1 MAELTK
7 RYLVM
12 PLATEA
18 VFDLTDP
25 DGAFVLKPWKDPAAL
40 RALATYRDN
49 CYPELARDLGAWI
62 SAIKAGPLVR
72 GDVGTRN
79 EPHLKVDHPAAST
92 GAKPRLKAKVKPKS
106 KAPKKKP
113 LKKKVSK
120 KKARPAKK
128 GGRRR

>member
-49 CYPELARDLGAWI
+49 CFPELARDLGAWI
-62 SAIKAGPLVR
+62 AAIKSGPVVR
-72 GDVGTRN
+72 GDVGARN
-79 EPHLKVDHPAAST
+79 EPCIQADRPLLAPV
-92 GAKPRLKAKVKPKS
+92 GA
-106 KAPKKKP
+106 
-113 LKKKVSK
+113 
-120 KKARPAKK
+120 KARPRAKPK
-128 GGRRR
+128 PKPKPTRKKAAIKKVKLSRKTGRRR

>member
-49 CYPELARDLGAWI
+49 CFPELARDLGAWI
-62 SAIKAGPLVR
+62 AAIKAGPVVR
-72 GDVGTRN
+72 GDVGARN
-79 EPHLKVDHPAAST
+79 EPHIQADRPP
-92 GAKPRLKAKVKPKS
+92 PRP
-106 KAPKKKP
+106 
-113 LKKKVSK
+113 
-120 KKARPAKK
+120 
-128 GGRRR
+128 GRRQGQA

>member
-62 SAIKAGPLVR
+62 SAIKAGPVVR
-72 GDVGTRN
+72 GDIGARN
-79 EPHLKVDHPAAST
+79 EPHIRTERPAASVST
-92 GAKPRLKAKVKPKS
+92 GAAPRVAVKPKPDVVKKKLLKKKAVKKKAKPR
-106 KAPKKKP
+106 
-113 LKKKVSK
+113 
-120 KKARPAKK
+120 KKA
-128 GGRRR
+128 GRKQ